1 MTDKRSGNMLAA
13 GVVLFAIVAGASL
26 FLPVVWARA
35 FGVFIGLMFLV
46 NGIRHWRNTRW

>member
-1 MTDKRSGNMLAA
+1 MTDKRSGNNMMAA

-46 NGIRHWRNTRW
+46 NGIRQWRKTR